1 MSCILHEDLSIFNI
15 VFYRMGKQNC
25 QLESGFKRIYVNC
38 ERRQLSVSMQ
48 VYQRGSSLDG
58 FS

>member
-1 MSCILHEDLSIFNI
+1 MSCILHKNLNIFYI
-15 VFYRMGKQNC
+15 VFYRMGKQNY
-25 QLESGFKRIYVNC
+25 QLESGCKRIYVNC